1 MYKEGSFPESLWVS
15 NKSLWNSIPEVS
27 LMIFE
32 SLTFSMIDC
41 EWEILKKQ
49 IANKKGTDL
58 LFPSPSNPKKAV
70 SKTTLPSPNQNIL
83 NSLNISSKKENF
95 VKGDVRRR
103 FSKEDYKNY
112 PRTLKNDLKVLKKY
126 GADIVFTPIQKQIL
140 SHKTKHNC
148 PQFAIEKRLCGKS
161 RPNYFPG
168 VKNIVLKLF
177 DIVQP
182 DAAFFGEKDYQQYLV
197 IKKMTESLKL
207 NTRIIC
213 VKTVRD
219 RNGLP
224 LSSRNN
230 YLSGQE
236 FKIAIKINKLLKK
249 LPPLIRTKLKI
260 NKILNHTK
268 KVLIDHGVDKIDYL
282 TVLNDDLSVRKKIS
296 DKSRIFIAAKIGNTR
311 LIDNIKI

>member
-1 MYKEGSFPESLWVS
+1 MKLV
-15 NKSLWNSIPEVS
+15 KSIKYL
-27 LMIFE
+27 
-32 SLTFSMIDC
+32 D
-41 EWEILKKQ
+41 K
-49 IANKKGTDL
+49 
-58 LFPSPSNPKKAV
+58 
-70 SKTTLPSPNQNIL
+70 IL
-83 NSLNISSKKENF
+83 NRYRSDGFKIHLTPTMGALHAGHLKLVKESKKLKSIVVVSIF
-95 VKGDVRRR
+95 VNPTQFGP
-103 FSKEDYKNY
+103 KEDYKKY

-224 LSSRNN
+224 LSSRNS

-249 LPPLIRTKLKI
+249 LPPLIRTKLEI

-268 KVLIDHGVDKIDYL
+268 KILIDHGVDKIDYL